1 MSDGL
6 FEDYIYKI
14 KTAIDGISRT
24 SVTQALGVLSA
35 TFNSNGKICI
45 AGNGGSAATAS
56 HFATDLSRCTNVNG
70 EPVRSISLCD
80 NAGLLTAISN
90 DFGFEYIFTRQLNN
104 IAAKGDLLV
113 VISASGTSK
122 NILRAIEFAKS
133 HKISTL
139 ALTGFDGGQA
149 RFLADFSL
157 HVPTIN
163 GDYGVVED
171 VHLMLCHYLS
181 SRFIAAK
188 QFSI

>member
-104 IAAKGDLLV
+104 IAAKGDLL
-113 VISASGTSK
+113 
-122 NILRAIEFAKS
+122 LRAIEFAKS